1 MLPAYQT
8 ERSMGTR
15 CDDLDDIVLIAAT
28 HAMAAAPASRHFL
41 ALSSER
47 RNRPCRRGG
56 TPVKFGIFYEHQ
68 LPRPWSDGAEQ
79 RLFLEALDQVELA
92 DRLGID
98 YAWEVE
104 HHFLE
109 EYSHSS
115 APEVFLAACSQRT
128 KNIRLGHGIR
138 QVIPEYNHPART
150 AEVIATLDLVSQG
163 RVDFGTG
170 ESSAEL
176 ELGGFGIPVADK
188 RKRFLEATEQICNM
202 LAMDPYPGYQGR
214 YFEMP
219 CRNIVPKPVQRPH
232 PPVWVAC
239 SQRETIRMAARLG
252 IGALTFAFV
261 DPAEAQSWVDEYYGI
276 IKSDACVPIGHAV
289 NANICMVS
297 SFSCH
302 KDRETAIR
310 RGLEGFEFFGYA
322 LGSLYGFGEHK
333 PGRTDLWEE
342 FQRVRKPQLDQELSD
357 FTSALTA
364 GRGGI
369 GTPADLRAHLKKFED
384 CGVDQVTFIQQAGMN
399 RHEHICEALELF
411 AAEVMPEFKE
421 RAAEREHRKEQAL
434 APYIAAA
441 LKRKVKMKT
450 PSDDEIPTFM
460 ALGRKITEEATNAP
474 SIYEKPASA
483 G

>member
-1 MLPAYQT
+1 M
-8 ERSMGTR
+8 
-15 CDDLDDIVLIAAT
+15 
-28 HAMAAAPASRHFL
+28 
-41 ALSSER
+41 
-47 RNRPCRRGG
+47 
-56 TPVKFGIFYEHQ
+56 KFGIFYEHQ
-68 LPRPWSDGAEQ
+68 LPRPWTDGAEQ
-79 RLFLEALDQVELA
+79 RLFNEALEQVEVA

-115 APEVFLAACSQRT
+115 APEVFLAACAGRT

-138 QVIPEYNHPART
+138 QVIPQYNHPART
-150 AEVIATLDLVSQG
+150 AEVIATLDLVSNG

-176 ELGGFGIPVADK
+176 ELGGFGVPVADK
-188 RKRFLEATEQICNM
+188 RKIFLESTEQIANM
-202 LAMDPYPGYQGR
+202 MAMEPYPGYQGQ

-219 CRNIVPKPVQRPH
+219 CRNVVPKPVQKPH
-232 PPVWVAC
+232 PPIWVAC

-261 DPAEAQSWVDEYYGI
+261 DPLEAQSWVEEYYSI
-276 IKSDACVPIGHAV
+276 IKSDECVPIGHAV

-302 KDRETAIR
+302 QDRQVAID
-310 RGLEGFEFFGYA
+310 RGLKGFEFFGYA

-333 PGRTDLWEE
+333 PGRTNLWEQFE
-342 FQRVRKPQLDQELSD
+342 KVYEERQKDVPAMVTEALSGG
-357 FTSALTA
+357 A
-364 GRGGI
+364 GGI
-369 GTPADLRAHLKKFED
+369 GTPDDMRVHLNKFETA
-384 CGVDQVTFIQQAGMN
+384 GVDQVTFIQQAGMN
-399 RHEHICEALELF
+399 KHEHICEALELF

-421 RAAEREHRKEQAL
+421 RGAAREQKKNEEL
-434 APYIAAA
+434 APYIEAA
-441 LKRKVKMKT
+441 LARKVKMAELA
-450 PSDDEIPTFM
+450 DDEIPTYL
-460 ALGRKITEEATNAP
+460 ALGRKITEEAKNED
-474 SIYEKPASA
+474 SIYEKPAA